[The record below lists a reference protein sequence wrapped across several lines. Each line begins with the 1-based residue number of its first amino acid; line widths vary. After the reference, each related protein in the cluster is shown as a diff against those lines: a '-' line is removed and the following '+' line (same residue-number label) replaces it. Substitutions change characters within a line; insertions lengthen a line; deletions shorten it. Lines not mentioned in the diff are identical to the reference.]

1 MSTDPTTPQPSPSS
15 EDSAQAEPKQKGF
28 LRENW
33 PWIVVP
39 AVIFLVLIAVLLRMG
54 GEGSSPFIYN
64 IFG

>member
-1 MSTDPTTPQPSPSS
+1 MS
-15 EDSAQAEPKQKGF
+15 F
-28 LRENW
+28 LKENW

-39 AVIFLVLIAVLLRMG
+39 AAIFLVLIAVLLFMG